1 MTAAKDDE
9 EPGCFAS
16 PPCLMHEVDPA
27 YMGLTDAVDSRQ
39 HKDVMRWRKAERE
52 RLIAERL
59 ALSADQRH
67 AMAERIVHHV
77 EAAIGDVNGVTVS
90 CYWPFR
96 GEPDLRGLMERIASL
111 GGRCALP
118 VVVERAQPLI
128 FRTWASGEPLEKGI
142 WNIPIPAAGTE
153 VVPDV
158 VIAPVVGFDPNH
170 YRLGYGGGYY
180 DRTLAAMTHR
190 PRFLGV
196 GYAQAAIPTIYPQPH
211 DIPMDMVVTEN
222 GIFGKG
228 D

>member
-1 MTAAKDDE
+1 MTAEKDDE

-27 YMGLTDAVDSRQ
+27 YMGLADAADPRQ
-39 HKDVMRWRKAERE
+39 HKDVMRWRKTERE

-59 ALSADQRH
+59 AISANQRQV
-67 AMAERIVHHV
+67 MAEVIAQHV
-77 EAAIGDVNGVTVS
+77 EAAIGDARGLTVS

-111 GGRCALP
+111 GAQCALP
-118 VVVERAQPLI
+118 VVVERARPLI
-128 FRTWASGEPLEKGI
+128 FRAWSPGEPLEKGI
-142 WNIPIPAAGTE
+142 WNIPVPSAGAE
-153 VVPDV
+153 VVPDI
-158 VIAPVVGFDPNH
+158 VIAPVVGFDRGH

-180 DRTLAAMTHR
+180 DRTLAAMTHG

-196 GYAQAAIPTIYPQPH
+196 GYARAAISTIYPQPH
-211 DIPMDMVVTEN
+211 DIPMDLIVTEN
-222 GIFGKG
+222 GIFSKG